1 VPRPAARRGTTLT
14 SAVEAALEE
23 ALARSGQPGGRILDR
38 LDAISSHCA
47 RLPRRDR
54 VNAALDAWMRCGK
67 GRHPAALNFGEC
79 FAYALASLRGARLLF
94 VGEDFARTDAAAL
107 G

>member
-1 VPRPAARRGTTLT
+1 MIVVDT
-14 SAVEAALEE
+14 SALVAVL
-23 ALARSGQPGGRILDR
+23 SGEPE
-38 LDAISSHCA
+38 C
-47 RLPRRDR
+47 DR

-67 GRHPAALNFGEC
+67 GRHPAALNFGDC

-94 VGEDFARTDAAAL
+94 VGEDFARKDAAAL